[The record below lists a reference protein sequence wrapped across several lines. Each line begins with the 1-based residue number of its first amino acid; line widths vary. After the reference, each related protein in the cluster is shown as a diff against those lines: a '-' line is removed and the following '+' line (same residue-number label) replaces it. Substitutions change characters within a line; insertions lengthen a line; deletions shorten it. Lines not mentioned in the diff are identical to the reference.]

1 MAEQHDI
8 DSVRAE
14 LQRLGYLTHGLER
27 MLLQDALRSQT
38 PVRAALRL
46 SLRTALLGAP
56 LLALPLAFG
65 LAAANGNLQQSP
77 FDLAPLALH
86 VLPPLAL
93 LVGIGF
99 LLLAAA
105 DVLVARAR
113 RGRGSERLT
122 GGLALLGSVGA
133 NAALAWQ
140 GRAPPRTPPPPP
152 LAPPRRRA

>member
-1 MAEQHDI
+1 MAEHDI

-46 SLRTALLGAP
+46 ALRTALLGAP

-65 LAAANGNLQQSP
+65 LAAANGNLLQSP

-86 VLPPLAL
+86 LLPPLLPLAAL
-93 LVGIGF
+93 IF
-99 LLLAAA
+99 LALAAA
-105 DVLVARAR
+105 RPNASGRAR
-113 RGRGSERLT
+113 SGAPSSAVRNARRSAARTGVCERS
-122 GGLALLGSVGA
+122 ASWSNMRSRPWV
-133 NAALAWQ
+133 
-140 GRAPPRTPPPPP
+140 R
-152 LAPPRRRA
+152 